1 MNILAEKLRRPPA
14 DEFRVVI
21 MLPGRP
27 NNGEDDT
34 RGQLALLAEA
44 DGRQGRFVA
53 TTAHVKMATGR
64 DYKDVPPTRGTFRG
78 IAEEHLHVAV
88 ETRSID

>member
-1 MNILAEKLRRPPA
+1 MQ
-14 DEFRVVI
+14 
-21 MLPGRP
+21 G
-27 NNGEDDT
+27 G
-34 RGQLALLAEA
+34 
-44 DGRQGRFVA
+44 GRFVA